1 MLRENALFARGGHL
15 AIGSPDPDSHFRSPG
30 RRLTDMKILIAITEI
45 WRAGAASYATGETAT
60 DGQLVFAREVEKII
74 KGTLGKGRG
83 VPWEDLV
90 AMGAA
95 VPAD

>member
-15 AIGSPDPDSHFRSPG
+15 AIGSPDPDSHFRSPV

-74 KGTLGKGRG
+74 TGTRFTASD
-83 VPWEDLV
+83 EEAQDLV

-95 VPAD
+95 VLAD